1 MLKNINLKQLDWQSL
16 LRMPRTWLIALA
28 VAVAGLHLTI
38 LDQSHQPN
46 LMSVSILM
54 WMAIASLL
62 WDKRENLLLS
72 TNLFCT
78 AFGATLILLVVLR
91 SISPAGYHL
100 TVSPLISGMGLVM
113 MTAGV
118 KGFRFY
124 WKELFIL
131 LLLALY
137 ALFASML
144 HAIDLPTLTTKFGN
158 LALLLTGFNAYREGV
173 VIVLPTGSV
182 EVYGACSGV
191 ESIILMFYVAC
202 LFFLLIPISHL
213 QKLVCLITAV
223 LIGFITNGLRVSLM
237 AWLVAYS
244 NREAFDYWHG
254 DDGSL
259 LFAMFS
265 VGLFGLFCW
274 FTCVRPIA
282 ESLNTGESD

>member
-1 MLKNINLKQLDWQSL
+1 MLKNINLKQLDWPSL
-16 LRMPRTWLIALA
+16 LRMPRTWLIALGIA
-28 VAVAGLHLTI
+28 IAGLHLTI
-38 LDQSHQPN
+38 LDQSHRPN

-62 WDKRENLLLS
+62 WDKRENLLLKA
-72 TNLFCT
+72 NLFCT

-91 SISPAGYHL
+91 SASPAGYHL
-100 TVSPLISGMGLVM
+100 TVSPLISGIGLVL

-118 KGFRFY
+118 QGFRFY

-131 LLLALY
+131 SLLALY
-137 ALFASML
+137 QLFDSIL
-144 HAIDLPTLTTKFGN
+144 YAIDLPTLTTKFSN
-158 LALLLTGFNAYREGV
+158 LTLLLMGFNAYRDGV
-173 VIVLPTGSV
+173 VIALPTGSV

-213 QKLVCLITAV
+213 QKLVCLIVAM
-223 LIGFITNGLRVSLM
+223 LLGFITNGLRVSLM
-237 AWLVAYS
+237 AWLVAYA
-244 NREAFDYWHG
+244 NEEAFDYWHG

-259 LFAMFS
+259 VFAIVS

-274 FTCVRPIA
+274 FAYVRAIA
-282 ESLNTGESD
+282 ETVDSGEDY